1 MKIYEGEK
9 QKKLDAV
16 QTQLARHEKITRIVL
31 VAMVILA
38 GLALVVLTHHLF
50 DLLPLSNK

>member
-1 MKIYEGEK
+1 MKIYEGKK

-16 QTQLARHEKITRIVL
+16 QTQLAQHEKITRIVL